1 MKTKFLVMMSLVCLI
16 SLSLFASPKVDASEN
31 ANSQEINNT
40 EIQETRN
47 VISTF
52 YITGSY
58 CQKTF
63 SVSGFWVV
71 TIVNNGSNTIYVNID
86 TSDGNY
92 NESFSVAPN
101 ATVTRTGNNSGTLR
115 IVCYGTNMDGFCSVS
130 H

>member
-1 MKTKFLVMMSLVCLI
+1 MKTKFLIMMSLVCLI

-31 ANSQEINNT
+31 TNSQEINNT

-52 YITGSY
+52 YINGSY

-63 SVSGFWVV
+63 SVSGVWAIS
-71 TIVNNGSNTIYVNID
+71 IVNYGSSTIYVNIV

-101 ATVTRTGNNSGTLR
+101 TTVAKTGNNYGTLR
-115 IVCYGTNMDGFCSVS
+115 IVCYGSSMDGFCSVS